1 MEELKEQRYEEIA
14 EIPEKVS
21 AQNTIDSDNDTP
33 VSDGDK
39 DGNFE
44 ELTAS
49 IERKA
54 SPTVIEDDY
63 RDNAPGRPERKSGNL
78 NISSAIKEKIPD
90 DFNLEDIGAIDLQEA
105 EKIANENILVLTEED
120 LIEGLDDFEL
130 VPLSDDD
137 QKEELAAPKREITRK
152 APEKHVIKEKVK
164 ERVVKP
170 ETVKFED
177 SSRSADE
184 YDVEI
189 SEAPGS
195 AAKSESTAEISE
207 GDIETADVI
216 NLNDLFD
223 SDKASIKTSGTRTR
237 SDLRRTEQPTSL
249 SKSALRSSLD
259 RQQRAAAGTEDE
271 RQEQVRMET
280 LPDQFKAL
288 ETSRRDVLFIDDSRV
303 IKEKIDSNRIF
314 EENELEKIT
323 SDIIEVI
330 EGKTKL
336 YREADVDEDKELVA
350 HMLTGI
356 APVFED
362 LLLEFEDEYKYIDEE
377 IDFIHT
383 ILTQDDYSDYIRYI
397 DEYHGIKSKKEVST
411 AIDLVGLTRDEVG
424 GVEEKLFSEEYKDVN
439 LYEIFD
445 FFKRDYSGPGRASI
459 RKDCTYILPTAES
472 LLPEE
477 KISIESDISSGS
489 ALIFEEDIDDI
500 RELFVKT
507 AGAEKA
513 QKVKVIDE
521 VFDITDQV
529 VIIDDELDID
539 RFAKQ
544 FPSKR
549 PNDVKKLLKY
559 LDGLFEKLPRETLKK
574 FIDSEY
580 FDLYIKVLTELG
592 V

>member
-63 RDNAPGRPERKSGNL
+63 RDNAPGKPERKSGNL

-152 APEKHVIKEKVK
+152 APEKHVIKEKVN
-164 ERVVKP
+164 ERVEKP
-170 ETVKFED
+170 EAVKFED

-184 YDVEI
+184 YDAEI

-195 AAKSESTAEISE
+195 AAKSESTSEISE

-223 SDKASIKTSGTRTR
+223 SDKSSIKSSEARTR

-259 RQQRAAAGTEDE
+259 RQQRAAAGTEEE

-314 EENELEKIT
+314 EENDLEKIT

-445 FFKRDYSGPGRASI
+445 FFKRDYSGPGRASL

>member
-63 RDNAPGRPERKSGNL
+63 RDNAPGKPERKSGNL

-184 YDVEI
+184 YDAEI

-195 AAKSESTAEISE
+195 AAKSESTSEISE

-223 SDKASIKTSGTRTR
+223 SDKSSIKSSEARTR

-259 RQQRAAAGTEDE
+259 RQQRAAAGTEEE

-314 EENELEKIT
+314 EENDLEKIT

-445 FFKRDYSGPGRASI
+445 FFKRDYSGPGRASLS
-459 RKDCTYILPTAES
+459 KDCTYILPTAES

-500 RELFVKT
+500 REF
-507 AGAEKA
+507 
-513 QKVKVIDE
+513 
-521 VFDITDQV
+521 
-529 VIIDDELDID
+529 
-539 RFAKQ
+539 
-544 FPSKR
+544 S
-549 PNDVKKLLKY
+549 
-559 LDGLFEKLPRETLKK
+559 
-574 FIDSEY
+574 
-580 FDLYIKVLTELG
+580 
-592 V
+592 

>member
-63 RDNAPGRPERKSGNL
+63 RDNAPGKPERKSGNL

-152 APEKHVIKEKVK
+152 APEKNVIKEKVN
-164 ERVVKP
+164 ERVEKP
-170 ETVKFED
+170 EAVKFED

-184 YDVEI
+184 YDAEI

-195 AAKSESTAEISE
+195 AAKSESTSEISE

-223 SDKASIKTSGTRTR
+223 SDKSSIKSSEARTR

-259 RQQRAAAGTEDE
+259 RQQRAAAGTEEE

-280 LPDQFKAL
+280 LPDQFIAL

-314 EENELEKIT
+314 EENDLEKIT

-445 FFKRDYSGPGRASI
+445 FFKRDYSGPGRASL